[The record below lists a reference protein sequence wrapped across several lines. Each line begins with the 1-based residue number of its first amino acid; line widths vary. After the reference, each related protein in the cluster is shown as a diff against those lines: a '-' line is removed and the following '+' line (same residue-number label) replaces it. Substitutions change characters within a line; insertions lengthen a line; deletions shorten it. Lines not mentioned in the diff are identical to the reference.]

1 MFPSAASDGRSAW
14 TARGLRRFGLL
25 HRAGTPPPGER
36 RMNTPIDG
44 ERSVAQAPE
53 RGGQSLAQTDRSR
66 PPAVASDFP
75 GFQLNGSEARCRP
88 NADPG
93 RAIPARTRAAASTLN
108 TRRRARP
115 DIDG

>member
-1 MFPSAASDGRSAW
+1 
-14 TARGLRRFGLL
+14 
-25 HRAGTPPPGER
+25 
-36 RMNTPIDG
+36 MNTPIDG

-53 RGGQSLAQTDRSR
+53 GGGQSLAQTDRSR

-75 GFQLNGSEARCRP
+75 GFQLNAAEARWRP

-93 RAIPARTRAAASTLN
+93 RAIPSRTRAEVSKLN

-115 DIDG
+115 DIHGIVPAVASRPVQARVPERYTEAS